1 MIIISSVIIG
11 LLHTG
16 VIISSMHSQLFLTIV
31 LIVLSVFKGYGIYS
45 DIQESAEEAD
55 RKEKMLKEKAEKML
69 KEKAEK
75 MLKEQKAATIIQTV
89 WRRRREKYEDEKNMK
104 KRNAMRKAL
113 VQKKKKMELE
123 EAVKA
128 ANAAKADRQRM
139 METNNLREGNAKV
152 SPHTQQTQYTIDEI
166 TKQTPEV
173 ITEMFNRIVS
183 FFEFSDTFPW
193 AKLMVLFYYIN
204 IENVKS
210 VLQTPPFIEE
220 VNKSLNNLIKKVK
233 ENVNFGKVSDPNRLH
248 FSEFNTSAD
257 YTTENY
263 RKFSKNFKKDL
274 DLIPKNG
281 VTQLSFPSEA
291 GTRKDGLSGF
301 LGELNE
307 KIIANWT
314 ELNT

>member
-1 MIIISSVIIG
+1 ME
-11 LLHTG
+11 L
-16 VIISSMHSQLFLTIV
+16 
-31 LIVLSVFKGYGIYS
+31 
-45 DIQESAEEAD
+45 
-55 RKEKMLKEKAEKML
+55 EKL
-69 KEKAEK
+69 
-75 MLKEQKAATIIQTV
+75 QID
-89 WRRRREKYEDEKNMK
+89 RRRG
-104 KRNAMRKAL
+104 
-113 VQKKKKMELE
+113 E
-123 EAVKA
+123 EAVKV

-204 IENVKS
+204 IENVKY

-233 ENVNFGKVSDPNRLH
+233 ENVNFGKVSEPNRLH
-248 FSEFNTSAD
+248 FSEFNTSAN